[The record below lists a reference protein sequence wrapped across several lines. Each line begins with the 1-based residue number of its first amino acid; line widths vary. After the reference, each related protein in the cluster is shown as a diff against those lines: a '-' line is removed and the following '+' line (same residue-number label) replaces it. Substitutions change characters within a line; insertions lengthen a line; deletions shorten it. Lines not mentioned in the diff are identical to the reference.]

1 MLTVGWMTNC
11 PMLSTYRDTGAH
23 LAKASLFWTALV
35 STSSRRRCLLVRV
48 FLVQP
53 STNMCRLS
61 RLQSP
66 LSSFQLSWSSL
77 LQCFPHPLYEGCDGA
92 AQIGLPR
99 TTTTNAGGWRG
110 EVLWGS
116 ERVTVQHSSTVHF
129 TSFIFVPNSVQTA
142 LDTAWHFMARHVT
155 LHFHPAFLQVEELD
169 DFGEYHFRS
178 IHETEIHMLLGAA
191 PAAGTVTHETR
202 KLGQRRRSPTI
213 LWLAL

>member
-129 TSFIFVPNSVQTA
+129 TLFIFVPNSVQTA
-142 LDTAWHFMARHVT
+142 LDTAMT
-155 LHFHPAFLQVEELD
+155 LHGTSCDFAFSPCIFAGGRTGWLWGVSLPVHPWDRNPHDAWCSTCSW
-169 DFGEYHFRS
+169 YCHPRN
-178 IHETEIHMLLGAA
+178 
-191 PAAGTVTHETR
+191 
-202 KLGQRRRSPTI
+202 
-213 LWLAL
+213 